1 MPSPGSSREATRQ
14 TEPVSLTIDARFNGP
29 PHSGNGG
36 YVAGQLAEEVLAAHV
51 QPTVGPSSP
60 WVEVTLR
67 TPPPLATPYAVELDD
82 DATLVASVGE
92 TVVGTARVLES
103 APDAV
108 VPVPAAQP
116 DAVARAEQ
124 AYVGLENHPFPTCWV
139 CGPQRPDGYH
149 LRPGRI
155 DDRHTACMWH
165 VAADAAGTPAGPVP
179 ASAVWAA
186 LDCPGGWAALSSG
199 QVVVLGR
206 IAAAVRSVP
215 VVGESC
221 LVMGRLD
228 AQDGRKVF
236 TTTTVYRAD
245 GTPAASAR
253 STWIAIDLP

>member
-60 WVEVTLR
+60 W
-67 TPPPLATPYAVELDD
+67 
-82 DATLVASVGE
+82 VGE